1 MKTII
6 MTGGTSG
13 LGAIAAHAIAQAP
26 NTRLIIGARRSAAG
40 KVETIPLDL
49 TRLSSVR
56 EFAQA
61 VIERLGDD
69 EVDGLVLN
77 AGTQFP
83 TSDHRTEDGFETTFG
98 VNVLAHYLLLRLLLP
113 KLARDATVV
122 ITTSDTHDPKRNP
135 MGPKEFDIEELAH
148 PLKHRKP
155 TGFSAGFRAY
165 AASKLGDLLIAR
177 GLAASDEAKTKNL
190 NVVAYNP
197 GLTIGT
203 SLFRAWPLW
212 ARIAMGVVGLV
223 RPFARMNTVEISG
236 KTLAEL
242 ALERIT
248 PPPGRVYA
256 SLNSRKLEW
265 PDPSE
270 LAQRDDVM
278 LRLWRES
285 ARMVGFAEL
294 IPDKK
299 SPALSHL

>member
-13 LGAIAAHAIAQAP
+13 LGEIAAHAIAQAP
-26 NTRLIIGARRSAAG
+26 NTRLIIGTRRGAAG
-40 KVETIPLDL
+40 KVETILLNL
-49 TRLSSVR
+49 TRLASVR
-56 EFAQA
+56 EFAKA
-61 VIERLGDD
+61 VIEKLGDT
-69 EVDGLVLN
+69 EIDGLVFN

-98 VNVLAHYLLLRLLLP
+98 VNVLAHYLLVRLLLP

-122 ITTSDTHDPKRNP
+122 ITTSDRHDPKLNP
-135 MGPKEFDIEELAH
+135 MGPKEFDIEKLAH
-148 PLKHRKP
+148 PPEQGKP

-165 AASKLGDLLIAR
+165 SASKLGDLLIAR
-177 GLAASDEAKTKNL
+177 GLEASGEAKTKSL

-197 GLTIGT
+197 GFTAGT
-203 SLFRAWPLW
+203 SLFRAWPWW
-212 ARIAMGVVGLV
+212 ARIGVGAARLV

-236 KTLAEL
+236 KTLADL

-270 LAQRDDVM
+270 LARRDDVVQ
-278 LRLWRES
+278 RFWREC
-285 ARMVGFAEL
+285 ARMVGFA
-294 IPDKK
+294 D
-299 SPALSHL
+299 

>member
-13 LGAIAAHAIAQAP
+13 LGEIAARTIGEAP
-26 NTRLIIGARRSAAG
+26 NIRLIIGARRSAAG

-49 TRLSSVR
+49 TRLASVR

-61 VIERLGDD
+61 VIEKLGDT
-69 EVDGLVLN
+69 EIDGLVLN

-83 TSDHRTEDGFETTFG
+83 TGDHRTEDGFETTFG

-113 KLARDATVV
+113 KLAHHATVV
-122 ITTSDTHDPKRNP
+122 ITTSDTHDPERNP
-135 MGPKEFDIEELAH
+135 MGPKEFDIEELAY
-148 PLKHRKP
+148 PPMHRKP

-177 GLAASDEAKTKNL
+177 GLAASDEARAKNL

-212 ARIAMGVVGLV
+212 ARIAMGAVGLV
-223 RPFARMNTVEISG
+223 RPFARMNTVELSG
-236 KTLAEL
+236 KALAEL

-248 PPPGRVYA
+248 PPPGRIYA

-265 PDPSE
+265 PDPSK
-270 LAQRDDVM
+270 LAQRDDLM
-278 LRLWRES
+278 QRLWRES
-285 ARMVGFAEL
+285 GRMVRFAEL

-299 SPALSHL
+299 SPSLSHL

>member
-13 LGAIAAHAIAQAP
+13 LGEIAADAIGQAP
-26 NTRLIIGARRSAAG
+26 NTRLIIGARRSAVG

-49 TRLSSVR
+49 TRLASVR

-61 VIERLGDD
+61 VIERLGDTR
-69 EVDGLVLN
+69 VDGLLLN

-113 KLARDATVV
+113 KLARNATVV
-122 ITTSDTHDPKRNP
+122 ITTSDTHDPARVP
-135 MGPKEFDIEELAH
+135 MGPTEFDIEKLAH
-148 PLKHRKP
+148 PPRQRKP

-165 AASKLGDLLIAR
+165 SSSKLGDLLIAR

-212 ARIAMGVVGLV
+212 ARVAMGVVGLV

-242 ALERIT
+242 ALERIM

-265 PDPSE
+265 PDPSK

-278 LRLWRES
+278 ERLWRES
-285 ARMVGFAEL
+285 AYMVGFA
-294 IPDKK
+294 D
-299 SPALSHL
+299 

>member
-1 MKTII
+1 MKSII
-6 MTGGTSG
+6 MTGATSG
-13 LGAIAAHAIAQAP
+13 LGEIAAHAIAHAP

-49 TRLSSVR
+49 SRLSSVR

-61 VIERLGDD
+61 VIERLGDT
-69 EVDGLVLN
+69 EIDGLVLN

-83 TSDHRTEDGFETTFG
+83 TGDQRTEDGFETTFG

-113 KLARDATVV
+113 KLASDATVV
-122 ITTSDTHDPKRNP
+122 ITTSDTHDPARIP
-135 MGPKEFDIEELAH
+135 LGPKEFDVEKLAH
-148 PLKHRKP
+148 PPERRKP

-177 GLAASDEAKTKNL
+177 GLAASNEARTKNL

-212 ARIAMGVVGLV
+212 AKVAMGVVGLV

-270 LAQRDDVM
+270 LARRDDVM
-278 LRLWRES
+278 QRLWRES
-285 ARMVGFAEL
+285 ARMVGFA
-294 IPDKK
+294 D
-299 SPALSHL
+299 

>member
-1 MKTII
+1 MKNII

-13 LGAIAAHAIAQAP
+13 LGEIAAHAIGQAA

-56 EFAQA
+56 AFAQA
-61 VIERLGDD
+61 VIERLGDA
-69 EVDGLVLN
+69 EIDGLVLN

-83 TSDHRTEDGFETTFG
+83 TSDHRTADGFETTFG

-113 KLARDATVV
+113 KLAHNATVV
-122 ITTSDTHDPKRNP
+122 ITTSDTHDPARIP
-135 MGPKEFDIEELAH
+135 MGPKEFDVVRLAYP
-148 PLKHRKP
+148 PLYGKP

-177 GLAASDEAKTKNL
+177 GLAASGEAQTKKL

-212 ARIAMGVVGLV
+212 ARAAMGVVRLV

-236 KTLAEL
+236 ETLADL
-242 ALERIT
+242 ALDRIT
-248 PPPGRVYA
+248 PPPGRIYA

-278 LRLWRES
+278 QRLWRES
-285 ARMVGFAEL
+285 AHMVGFA
-294 IPDKK
+294 D
-299 SPALSHL
+299 

>member
-13 LGAIAAHAIAQAP
+13 LGKIAAHAIGQAP
-26 NTRLIIGARRSAAG
+26 NTRLIIGARRSAPG
-40 KVETIPLDL
+40 NVETVPLDL
-49 TRLSSVR
+49 TRLASVH
-56 EFAQA
+56 EFAKA
-61 VIERLGDD
+61 VIEKLGDT
-69 EVDGLVLN
+69 EADGLVLN

-113 KLARDATVV
+113 KLARNATVV
-122 ITTSDTHDPKRNP
+122 ITTSDTHDPAKNP
-135 MGPKEFDIEELAH
+135 MGPKEFDIEKLAH
-148 PLKHRKP
+148 PTRQRKS

-177 GLAASDEAKTKNL
+177 GLAASVEAKAKNL

-212 ARIAMGVVGLV
+212 AKVAMGVFGLV

-236 KTLAEL
+236 MTLADL
-242 ALERIT
+242 ALERVT

-270 LAQRDDVM
+270 LAQRDDLVR
-278 LRLWRES
+278 RLWRES
-285 ARMVGFAEL
+285 NRMVSFAG
-294 IPDKK
+294 
-299 SPALSHL
+299 

>member
-13 LGAIAAHAIAQAP
+13 LGEIAAHAIGQAP

-49 TRLSSVR
+49 TRLASVR

-61 VIERLGDD
+61 VIERLGDS

-83 TSDHRTEDGFETTFG
+83 TSDQRTEDGFEITFG

-113 KLARDATVV
+113 KLAHNATVV
-122 ITTSDTHDPKRNP
+122 ITTSDTHDPKLNP
-135 MGPKEFDIEELAH
+135 MGPKEFDIERLAYP
-148 PLKHRKP
+148 PLHGNP

-165 AASKLGDLLIAR
+165 SASKLGDLLIAR
-177 GLAASDEAKTKNL
+177 GLAASSEAKAKNL

-197 GLTIGT
+197 GFTAGT

-212 ARIAMGVVGLV
+212 ARIAVGVASLV

-242 ALERIT
+242 ALDRIT
-248 PPPGRVYA
+248 PPPGRLYA

-270 LAQRDDVM
+270 LARRDDVVQ
-278 LRLWRES
+278 RFWRES
-285 ARMVGFAEL
+285 ARMVGFA
-294 IPDKK
+294 D
-299 SPALSHL
+299 

>member
-13 LGAIAAHAIAQAP
+13 LGEIAAHAIGQAP

-49 TRLSSVR
+49 TRLASVR

-61 VIERLGDD
+61 VIEKLGDT

-113 KLARDATVV
+113 KLAHDATVV

-135 MGPKEFDIEELAH
+135 LGPREFDIEKLAH
-148 PLKHRKP
+148 PPKHRKA
-155 TGFSAGFRAY
+155 TGLSAGFRAY

-177 GLAASDEAKTKNL
+177 GLAASGEAMAKRL
-190 NVVAYNP
+190 SVVAYNP
-197 GLTIGT
+197 GLTVGT

-212 ARIAMGVVGLV
+212 AKIALGAVGLV
-223 RPFARMNTVEISG
+223 RPFTGMNTVKISG
-236 KTLAEL
+236 MTLALL
-242 ALERIT
+242 AFDRIT

-256 SLNSRKLEW
+256 SLNSRELEW

-270 LAQRDDVM
+270 LALRDDVVQ
-278 LRLWRES
+278 RLWRES
-285 ARMVGFAEL
+285 ARMVGFADVS
-294 IPDKK
+294 IV
-299 SPALSHL
+299 